1 MEAEDFER
9 EAAKTRARLGRKAQR
24 KAHKKHAT
32 GDVDAA
38 WHDPADALA
47 ADLAHLRGE
56 VGCPPYVR
64 GEACWRSSCLFFFLS
79 FSKIQ
84 HRQRERETPRR
95 AE

>member
-64 GEACWRSSCLFFFLS
+64 GEACWRSSCFFVSLKS
-79 FSKIQ
+79 STGN
-84 HRQRERETPRR
+84 ERETPRR